1 MNQARAVLVV
11 DDDPDIRD
19 IVALVLELHG
29 VPCETAS
36 DGVQALAAL
45 HLRDDIGL
53 VLLDLM
59 MPRMSGL
66 DVLVEMKRD
75 PSLARIPV
83 VVISGNY
90 VTEPQV
96 LGMGANDYLRKPL
109 DVDVLVTT
117 VRRFVSERVAT
128 TTAGG

>member
-1 MNQARAVLVV
+1 MNPRRCVLVV

-45 HLRDDIGL
+45 HVRDDVEL

-59 MPRMSGL
+59 MPRLSGL
-66 DVLVEMKRD
+66 EVLAEMKRD
-75 PSLARIPV
+75 PALARIPV

-96 LGMGANDYLRKPL
+96 LGMGANGYLVKPL

-117 VRRFVSERVAT
+117 VRQFVPERVTTT
-128 TTAGG
+128 TTAG

>member
-1 MNQARAVLVV
+1 MNQRSGVLVV

-29 VPCETAS
+29 VRCVTAS
-36 DGVQALAAL
+36 DGVEALAAL
-45 HLRDDIGL
+45 HMHDDIGL

-66 DVLVEMKRD
+66 EVLAEMKHD

-96 LGMGANDYLRKPL
+96 LGMGANAYLLKPL

-117 VRRFVSERVAT
+117 VRRFVPERVAAT
-128 TTAGG
+128 RAGP